1 MMYSAEYVMTL
12 TNLVKLFTSVK
23 YSIIFLM
30 FDIFS
35 RNLHLLFSTNVGVR
49 NSVGFFTCDVF
60 CPVCHNLYE
69 FDRFST
75 SVQYIIEFLTFDI
88 IGQTS
93 YTWPYR
99 RI

>member
-35 RNLHLLFSTNVGVR
+35 QNF
-49 NSVGFFTCDVF
+49 
-60 CPVCHNLYE
+60 
-69 FDRFST
+69 
-75 SVQYIIEFLTFDI
+75 TFDI
-88 IGQTS
+88 FGKC
-93 YTWPYR
+93 R
-99 RI
+99 

>member
-35 RNLHLLFSTNVGVR
+35 RNF
-49 NSVGFFTCDVF
+49 
-60 CPVCHNLYE
+60 
-69 FDRFST
+69 
-75 SVQYIIEFLTFDI
+75 TFDI
-88 IGQTS
+88 FGKCRCEKFGWIFHM
-93 YTWPYR
+93 
-99 RI
+99 